1 MSQYYFLISS
11 LPYLLPSGQIDMS
24 IGDFL
29 GTCESNMPAD
39 EFNLLTQCSLDPKGE
54 SEGSVSHPILNKWNS
69 WETSLRNEL
78 VKLRAS
84 KLKLDADD
92 YLKEGGGTAGL
103 FESAR
108 EAVNMGNPQEAEL
121 RLDRI
126 RWSFLNELEAGHF
139 FDLEKLLIYY
149 LKLQILKRHE
159 VFTPQSGD
167 EAYRKVYE
175 SVVTQIQGD

>member
-11 LPYLLPSGQIDMS
+11 LPFLLPSGPADVS
-24 IGDFL
+24 EDDFL
-29 GTCESNMPAD
+29 GTCKSNMTGD
-39 EFNLLTQCSLDPKGE
+39 EYNILTRCLLDPVDPDDDA
-54 SEGSVSHPILNKWNS
+54 VSHPVLSEWRS

-78 VKLRAS
+78 VRLRAS
-84 KLKLDADD
+84 ALKMDPED
-92 YLKEGGGTAGL
+92 YIQEGAGVAGL
-103 FESAR
+103 FEAAR
-108 EAVNMGNPQEAEL
+108 EAVNMSNPQEAEY
-121 RLDRI
+121 RLDRL
-126 RWSFLNELEAGHF
+126 RWSFLDEIEAGHF

-159 VFTPQSGD
+159 AFDPRLGD